1 MIRSLKQ
8 RLALFLLL
16 PVAVMLSAT
25 GYLVFELAKKTMME
39 EWKESSILKLQRAA
53 HHIDMRLDK
62 PTEWIE
68 MFNKVGGQSATVA
81 VQELILAHLRGLEGV
96 TEVDLQWTER
106 TREPSSADQPAGT
119 QKMTHVHG
127 ASVAQVAPPLFDAHS
142 GAETVTLVSDLKD
155 DSAHTIGKLSVTLRF
170 DYLMQDIIK
179 LGWWQSEMVC
189 LVDRSGKYLA
199 HTGSWMKHRH
209 VLGETQDPLELK
221 VLEGMREIPYGTVFG
236 TGQTPEMVSGFYTM
250 SKVPW
255 VIILFAPE
263 DKILAPIL
271 KFRLYYAFAGIFCIV
286 VILSL
291 IQLLGGGLAA
301 SIRNLSLA
309 AERVAKGVYGNPL
322 PINRSDEMGQ
332 LTESFN
338 KMVEGLKERD
348 FISSTFGR
356 YVDKEVAEELLKRP
370 EASRLGGEKRKVA
383 ILFSDLRD
391 FTPLSESLTPEQTIQ
406 ILNRYFS
413 RMIEVVQRHKGI
425 IVDFLGDAL
434 LVFFEPL
441 ESDVALSAH
450 RAFQSASQMQK
461 DLFQHNIENR
471 ALGLPELQ
479 MGIGLHV
486 GEVVVGN
493 IGSTTRAK
501 YGIVGAAVN
510 LTHRIQSI
518 AAAGEIV
525 MSEPA
530 YDLLKEIVSA
540 QVQSTVALKGFPEPV
555 HLYAVRRIGP
565 HSPSI
570 HRHSAEKDPTP
581 P

>member
-81 VQELILAHLRGLEGV
+81 VQELILSHLRGLEGV

-106 TREPSSADQPAGT
+106 TQEPSSADQPAGT

-441 ESDVALSAH
+441 QSDVSLSAH
-450 RAFQSASQMQK
+450 RAFQCASEMQK
-461 DLFQHNIENR
+461 DLSQHNMENR
-471 ALGLPELQ
+471 TLALPELQ

-493 IGSTTRAK
+493 IGSATRAK

-510 LTHRIQSI
+510 LTNRIQSV

-525 MSEPA
+525 LSESA
-530 YDLLKEIVSA
+530 YDLLKELVSA
-540 QVQSTVALKGFPEPV
+540 QVQSSVALKGFPEPV
-555 HLYAVRRIGP
+555 HLYAVRPIEP
-565 HSPSI
+565 HSPVP
-570 HRHSAEKDPTP
+570 A
-581 P
+581 

>member
-1 MIRSLKQ
+1 MGLKH
-8 RLALFLLL
+8 RLILFLLL
-16 PVAVMLSAT
+16 PVAIMLSVT
-25 GYLVFELAKKTMME
+25 GYLVFVLAKETMME

-68 MFNKVGGQSATVA
+68 MFHKVGGQSVNDD
-81 VQELILAHLRGLEGV
+81 VQQVILAHLRGLEGV
-96 TEVDLQWTER
+96 TAVDLQWTDR
-106 TREPSSADQPAGT
+106 TRELPSATQPEGT
-119 QKMTHVHG
+119 QKMTHSHG

-155 DSAHTIGKLSVTLRF
+155 DSASIIGKLSVTLRF

-189 LVDRSGKYLA
+189 LVDRSGNYLA
-199 HTGSWMKHRH
+199 HTGAWMKHRN

-221 VLEGMREIPYGTVFG
+221 VLDSMRENPFGTVFG
-236 TGQTPEMVSGFYTM
+236 TGQTPDTVSGFYTL
-250 SKVPW
+250 SKAPW
-255 VIILFAPE
+255 VVILFAPE

-271 KFRLYYAFAGIFCIV
+271 KFRLYYALAGVFCVV
-286 VILSL
+286 VILSM

-301 SIRNLSLA
+301 SIRELSLA

-322 PINRSDEMGQ
+322 ARNRSDEVGQ

-356 YVDKEVAEELLKRP
+356 YVDQEVAEELMKRP

-383 ILFSDLRD
+383 ILFSDLRN
-391 FTPLSESLTPEQTIQ
+391 FTPLSESLTPEQTIR

-413 RMIEVVQRHKGI
+413 HMIEVIQKNKGI
-425 IVDFLGDAL
+425 IVDFLGDAV

-441 ESDVALSAH
+441 ESNVVLCTR
-450 RAFQSASQMQK
+450 RAFQCASEMQTALSK
-461 DLFQHNIENR
+461 HNIENR
-471 ALGLPELQ
+471 DLGLPELQ
-479 MGIGLHV
+479 MGIGVHV
-486 GEVVVGN
+486 GDVVVGN

-510 LTHRIQSI
+510 LTHRIQSV
-518 AAAGEIV
+518 AAEGEIV
-525 MSEPA
+525 LSEPA
-530 YDLLKEIVSA
+530 YHLLKEHVSA
-540 QVQSTVALKGFPEPV
+540 QGLSPVTLKGLSEPV
-555 HLYAVRRIGP
+555 PLYVVKPIQPAIKVIDRGY
-565 HSPSI
+565 SF
-570 HRHSAEKDPTP
+570 
-581 P
+581 

>member
-16 PVAVMLSAT
+16 PVAIMLFVT
-25 GYLVFELAKKTMME
+25 GYLVFVLAKKTMME

-62 PTEWIE
+62 PAEWIE
-68 MFNKVGGQSATVA
+68 MFHKVGGQSATVA
-81 VQELILAHLRGLEGV
+81 VQELILGHLRGLEGV
-96 TEVDLQWTER
+96 TEVDLQWTKR

-119 QKMTHVHG
+119 QKMAHFHG
-127 ASVAQVAPPLFDAHS
+127 ASVTQVAPPLFDAHS
-142 GAETVTLVSDLKD
+142 GAETVTLASDLKD
-155 DSAHTIGKLSVTLRF
+155 DSSSIIGKLSVTLRF

-199 HTGSWMKHRH
+199 HTGAWMKHRH

-221 VLEGMREIPYGTVFG
+221 VLEGMRENTYGTVLG
-236 TGQTPEMVSGFYTM
+236 TGQAPDMVSGFYTL

-271 KFRLYYAFAGIFCIV
+271 KFRLYYAFAGVLCVV
-286 VILSL
+286 VILSM

-301 SIRNLSLA
+301 SIRELSLA

-383 ILFSDLRD
+383 ILFSDLRN

-406 ILNRYFS
+406 LLNRYFS

-441 ESDVALSAH
+441 QSDVALSAQ
-450 RAFQSASQMQK
+450 RAFQCASEMQK
-461 DLFQHNIENR
+461 DLSQHNLENR
-471 ALGLPELQ
+471 TLALPELQ
-479 MGIGLHV
+479 MGIGVHV

-493 IGSTTRAK
+493 IGSTSRAK

-518 AAAGEIV
+518 ASAGEIV
-525 MSEPA
+525 LSESA
-530 YDLLKEIVSA
+530 YDLLKEHISV
-540 QVQSTVALKGFPEPV
+540 QVQSSVALKGVPKPV
-555 HLYAVRRIGP
+555 PLYVVKPIEP

-570 HRHSAEKDPTP
+570 L
-581 P
+581 

>member
-1 MIRSLKQ
+1 MSLKQ
-8 RLALFLLL
+8 RLILFLLF
-16 PVAVMLSAT
+16 PVAIMLTVT
-25 GYLVFELAKKTMME
+25 GYLVFVLAKKTMME

-68 MFNKVGGQSATVA
+68 MFHKVGGQSATVA

-96 TEVDLQWTER
+96 TEVDLQWTAR
-106 TREPSSADQPAGT
+106 TREPSSTDQPAGI
-119 QKMTHVHG
+119 QKMTHIHG

-155 DSAHTIGKLSVTLRF
+155 DSASIIGKLSVTLRF

-221 VLEGMREIPYGTVFG
+221 VLEGMRETPYGTVFG
-236 TGQTPEMVSGFYTM
+236 TGQTPDMVGGFYTL

-271 KFRLYYAFAGIFCIV
+271 KFRLYYAFAGVFCVV
-286 VILSL
+286 VILSM
-291 IQLLGGGLAA
+291 IQLLGGGLVA
-301 SIRNLSLA
+301 SIRDLSLA

-356 YVDKEVAEELLKRP
+356 YVDQEVAQELLKRP

-383 ILFSDLRD
+383 ILFSDLRN

-441 ESDVALSAH
+441 QSDVALSAH
-450 RAFQSASQMQK
+450 SAFHCASEMQK
-461 DLFQHNIENR
+461 DLSQHNMENR
-471 ALGLPELQ
+471 TLALPELQ

-493 IGSTTRAK
+493 IGSATRAK

-525 MSEPA
+525 LSESA
-530 YDLLKEIVSA
+530 YDLLKEHVSA
-540 QVQSTVALKGFPEPV
+540 QVQSSFALKGLPEPV
-555 HLYAVRRIGP
+555 PLYVVKP
-565 HSPSI
+565 VEPQSPSI
-570 HRHSAEKDPTP
+570 L
-581 P
+581 

>member
-1 MIRSLKQ
+1 MGLKH
-8 RLALFLLL
+8 RLILFLLL
-16 PVAVMLSAT
+16 PVAIMLSVT
-25 GYLVFELAKKTMME
+25 GYLVFVLAKETMME

-68 MFNKVGGQSATVA
+68 MFHKVGGQSVSDD
-81 VQELILAHLRGLEGV
+81 VQQVILAHLRGLEGV
-96 TEVDLQWTER
+96 TAVDLQWTDR
-106 TREPSSADQPAGT
+106 TRELPSANQPEGT
-119 QKMTHVHG
+119 QKMTHSHG

-155 DSAHTIGKLSVTLRF
+155 DSASIIGKLSVTLRF

-189 LVDRSGKYLA
+189 LVDRSGNYLA
-199 HTGSWMKHRH
+199 HTGAWMKHRH
-209 VLGETQDPLELK
+209 VLGEAQDPLELK
-221 VLEGMREIPYGTVFG
+221 VLDSMRENPFGTVFG
-236 TGQTPEMVSGFYTM
+236 TGQTPDTVSGFYTL
-250 SKVPW
+250 SKAPW
-255 VIILFAPE
+255 VVILFAPE

-271 KFRLYYAFAGIFCIV
+271 KFRLYYALAGVFCVV
-286 VILSL
+286 VILSM

-301 SIRNLSLA
+301 SIRELSLA

-322 PINRSDEMGQ
+322 ARNRSDEVGQ

-356 YVDKEVAEELLKRP
+356 YVDQEVAEELLKRP

-383 ILFSDLRD
+383 ILFSDLRN
-391 FTPLSESLTPEQTIQ
+391 FTPLSESLTPEQTIR

-413 RMIEVVQRHKGI
+413 HMIEVIQKNKGI

-441 ESDVALSAH
+441 DSNIVLCTR
-450 RAFQSASQMQK
+450 RAFQCASEMQTALSK
-461 DLFQHNIENR
+461 HNIENR
-471 ALGLPELQ
+471 DLGLPELQ

-486 GEVVVGN
+486 GDVVVGN

-510 LTHRIQSI
+510 LTHRIQSV
-518 AAAGEIV
+518 AAEGEIV
-525 MSEPA
+525 LSEPA
-530 YDLLKEIVSA
+530 YDLLKEQVSA
-540 QVQSTVALKGFPEPV
+540 QVQSTVALKGFLEPV
-555 HLYAVRRIGP
+555 HLYAVRPIEP

-570 HRHSAEKDPTP
+570 HRHSAEKDLTP

>member
-1 MIRSLKQ
+1 MGLKH
-8 RLALFLLL
+8 RLTLFLLL
-16 PVAVMLSAT
+16 PVAIMLSVT
-25 GYLVFELAKKTMME
+25 GYLVFVLAKETMME

-68 MFNKVGGQSATVA
+68 MFHKVGGQSVDDD
-81 VQELILAHLRGLEGV
+81 VQQVILAHLRGLEGV
-96 TEVDLQWTER
+96 TAVDLQWTDR
-106 TREPSSADQPAGT
+106 TRELPSANQPEGT
-119 QKMTHVHG
+119 QKMTHSHG

-155 DSAHTIGKLSVTLRF
+155 DSASIIGKLSVTLRF

-189 LVDRSGKYLA
+189 LVDRSGNYLA
-199 HTGSWMKHRH
+199 HTGAWMKHRH

-221 VLEGMREIPYGTVFG
+221 VLDSMRENPFGTVFG
-236 TGQTPEMVSGFYTM
+236 TGQTPDTVSGFYTL
-250 SKVPW
+250 SKAPW
-255 VIILFAPE
+255 VVILFAPE

-271 KFRLYYAFAGIFCIV
+271 KFRLYYALAGVFCVV
-286 VILSL
+286 VILSM

-301 SIRNLSLA
+301 SIRELSLA

-322 PINRSDEMGQ
+322 ARNRSDEVGQ

-356 YVDKEVAEELLKRP
+356 YVDQEVAEELLKRP

-383 ILFSDLRD
+383 ILFSDLRN
-391 FTPLSESLTPEQTIQ
+391 FTPLSESLTPEQTIR

-413 RMIEVVQRHKGI
+413 HMIEVIQKNKGI

-441 ESDVALSAH
+441 DSNIVLCTR
-450 RAFQSASQMQK
+450 RAFQCASEMQTALSK
-461 DLFQHNIENR
+461 HNIENR
-471 ALGLPELQ
+471 DLGLPELQ

-486 GEVVVGN
+486 GDVVVGN

-510 LTHRIQSI
+510 LTHRIQSV
-518 AAAGEIV
+518 AAEGEIV
-525 MSEPA
+525 LSEPA
-530 YDLLKEIVSA
+530 YDLLKEQVSA
-540 QVQSTVALKGFPEPV
+540 QVQSTVALKGFLEPV
-555 HLYAVRRIGP
+555 HLYAVRPIEP

-570 HRHSAEKDPTP
+570 HRHSAEKDLTP